1 MDDAAPLTWLIGQ
14 INLIVSSGA
23 ASAAGAVS
31 NVVTPIASI
40 CFGIYILLI
49 TVNYLRGVES
59 EPVFDFG
66 LRMASF
72 AIVIGLGLNASN
84 YASYVIPMVTGI
96 GGDIANAISGGTV
109 TANSLDQLALHYF
122 NILDAGYESANSPV
136 FPFNIGPLMLYFIKA
151 ACILLGLVPFLV
163 AAAICVV
170 VADVGSIM
178 IAMVGPLFFAFL
190 LFPATRQYFSAWL
203 NTAISY
209 ALIPVFV
216 AVVANISVS
225 LSKAMLSTG
234 GGGTLDDTSLKAVFL
249 ATMGNLILLFLL
261 GQVKSLASSLSAGG
275 VNIGSTGG
283 VGSVASAIGSGFS
296 RENMRQVMAMK
307 TGGLAAFRGGRAVA
321 QRLQQRMANRNNSIR
336 RAG

>member
-1 MDDAAPLTWLIGQ
+1 MNDAAPLTWLIGQ
-14 INLIVSSGA
+14 IDTIVSSGA
-23 ASAAGAVS
+23 SSAAGAVA
-31 NVVTPIASI
+31 NVVAPVASV

-49 TVNYLRGVES
+49 TVNYLRGAET
-59 EPVFDFG
+59 ELVFDFG

-72 AIVIGLGLNASN
+72 AIVIGLGLNAAN

-96 GGDIANAISGGTV
+96 GGDIANAMSGGSV
-109 TANSLDQLALHYF
+109 TSNSLDQLALHYF

-136 FPFNIGPLMLYFIKA
+136 FPFNIGPLLLYFLKA
-151 ACILLGLVPFLV
+151 ACLLIGLVPFLV
-163 AAAICVV
+163 AAAVCVV
-170 VADVGSIM
+170 IADVGSIM

-216 AVVANISVS
+216 AVVANISIS

-234 GGGTLDDTSLKAVFL
+234 GTLDDTSLKGVFL
-249 ATMGNLILLFLL
+249 ATLGNLILLFLL
-261 GQVKSLASSLSAGG
+261 AQVKSLASSLSAGG
-275 VNIGSTGG
+275 VNIGGTGG
-283 VGSVASAIGSGFS
+283 VGSVASAIGAGFS
-296 RENMRQVMAMK
+296 RESIRQVA
-307 TGGLAAFRGGRAVA
+307 GLGRGGMATFRASRMVA
-321 QRLQQRMANRNNSIR
+321 QRLQQRLANRSNSIR